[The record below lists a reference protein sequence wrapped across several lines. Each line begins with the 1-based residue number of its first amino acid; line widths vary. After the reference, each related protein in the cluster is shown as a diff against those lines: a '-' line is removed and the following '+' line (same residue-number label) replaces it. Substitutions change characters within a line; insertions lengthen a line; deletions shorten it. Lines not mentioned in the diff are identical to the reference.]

1 MEGFST
7 AVKEHLKDKTSA
19 YFFSLWVFGLEEL
32 VGGCV
37 EMETCMQEAN
47 PPTSC
52 VTVPIAALLVVL
64 QLVVLVVLQQVTLT
78 NHRAKDC
85 REQGG

>member
-1 MEGFST
+1 
-7 AVKEHLKDKTSA
+7 
-19 YFFSLWVFGLEEL
+19 
-32 VGGCV
+32 
-37 EMETCMQEAN
+37 METCMQEAN